1 MDNAFDYAILDSM
14 SYPFPATAATRNRAL
29 PRLVNRLHSLFS
41 GFSLP
46 DQCGAHRGVAVRP
59 EVG

>member
-14 SYPFPATAATRNRAL
+14 SYPFPATRNRAL

-41 GFSLP
+41 EFSLP